1 MKQYPR
7 YKEIIEAA
15 NPDLNEEDRAA
26 IVEVLNRYVR
36 AFDEQDAEAL
46 VDLLNL
52 EHLFS
57 QGLIKTRT
65 KAIQWACSNF
75 LHVESR
81 YAVNEIKV
89 FKKYENQALVYLSV
103 DHSNGFEPPLDKRI
117 GLTKQEN
124 GEWMI
129 APYYGE
135 VWKFTENDL
144 LNAYERN
151 LAGRQ

>member
-7 YKEIIEAA
+7 YKEIIYAA

-36 AFDEQDAEAL
+36 ALNEQDAEAL

-57 QGLIKTRT
+57 QGLIKTRA

-81 YAVNEIKV
+81 YAVNAIKV

-103 DHSNGFEPPLDKRI
+103 EHSNRLEPALDKMI
-117 GLTKQEN
+117 GLTKQED
-124 GEWMI
+124 GKWLI

-135 VWKFTENDL
+135 VWKFAEQDL

-151 LAGRQ
+151 RAGRQ